1 MTYFGALKFEE
12 TLIERHTIGPS
23 GDYAPH
29 VLSSYI
35 LGVFA
40 PSRNGREQ
48 RIWEGIPAH
57 SGGGWEGA
65 LPPMAPS
72 RNGREQYGQWGG
84 AGMVAILG
92 KFRCSLPLR
101 EGAWEGAI
109 CQKGREWGGGA
120 FLHV

>member
-1 MTYFGALKFEE
+1 M
-12 TLIERHTIGPS
+12 
-23 GDYAPH
+23 
-29 VLSSYI
+29 

-84 AGMVAILG
+84 EQVWQRFWGNFDAPS
-92 KFRCSLPLR
+92 RN
-101 EGAWEGAI
+101 
-109 CQKGREWGGGA
+109 GREHGREQYAKKGGSGGGA